1 MNLTSETEL
10 VRPLEIGHKKT
21 CNCPDNKISCIS
33 AKEWVKGMVTIQ
45 PFGYSGR
52 DIRDRNVHPAV
63 FPISLP
69 THFIKLL
76 SHEGELVLDPFA
88 GVGTTLVAAKD
99 LNRNA
104 VGFDLR
110 DEYIKISRKRLA
122 QSQLVSSSEQIAVCD
137 DAHNIPEYLEKETV
151 SLCITSP
158 PYANMLNRPRLNK
171 SIRGNMRKNS
181 QYLKVQQYSSN
192 PNDLGTMEHEAYCRS
207 LKEIYSGI
215 FPLLRRKSHCI
226 INVNDVWWEN
236 KRYLTHVSVIEALQQ
251 AGFEFR
257 NTFIWDKRDLVNNVG
272 IFGWPNNF
280 ISLGATME
288 YILDFIRPL

>member
-1 MNLTSETEL
+1 MTEA
-10 VRPLEIGHKKT
+10 LEITKPLKIGHTKT
-21 CNCPDNKISCIS
+21 CECPSNHISCIN
-33 AKEWVKGMVTIQ
+33 AKEWVKGMVTIHT
-45 PFGYSGR
+45 FYYGGR
-52 DIRDRNVHPAV
+52 DIRDKNVHPAV

-76 SHEGELVLDPFA
+76 SPQGELVLDPFL
-88 GVGTTLVAAKD
+88 GIGTTLIAAQD

-104 VGFDLR
+104 VGFDLKK
-110 DEYIKISRKRLA
+110 EYIDIAKKRL
-122 QSQLVSSSEQIAVCD
+122 SQLRLGASTQQVAILDEAK
-137 DAHNIPEYLEKETV
+137 NIPEYLEENTV

-171 SIRGNMRKNS
+171 SIRGDQRANGQFLRI
-181 QYLKVQQYSSN
+181 QQYSN
-192 PNDLGTMEHEAYCRS
+192 DPRDLGTMNHEEYSKA
-207 LKEIYSGI
+207 LEEIYSGI
-215 FPLLRRKSHCI
+215 LPLMRTKAHCI
-226 INVNDVWWEN
+226 VNINDVWWEN
-236 KRYLTHVSVIEALQQ
+236 KRCLTHVYVIEALQR

-288 YILDFIRPL
+288 YILDFWKPL